1 MENQCL
7 ISVAK
12 LTIFWYVRSSQVSK
26 SEGKIMQK
34 KESIFPVVYGVISAI
49 ISFIAAMFICLR
61 SFRLNLQVS
70 IIVAGIFAIFFFG
83 LSYFRG
89 HASVE
94 IKRIVY
100 KYKLTDQELAKI
112 TGMKASDFPI
122 YHDRLQLILPKRYW
136 PRVLDALQKYEKER
150 ESAGE

>member
-1 MENQCL
+1 
-7 ISVAK
+7 
-12 LTIFWYVRSSQVSK
+12 
-26 SEGKIMQK
+26 MQK
-34 KESIFPVVYGVISAI
+34 EEKESIFPVIYGVLPAV
-49 ISFIAAMFICLR
+49 ISFIAVIFICLH
-61 SFRLNLQVS
+61 SFRMNLQLA
-70 IIVAGIFAIFFFG
+70 IITASVFAIFFFG

-112 TGMKASDFPI
+112 TGLKASDFPI

-136 PRVLDALQKYEKER
+136 PRVLDALQNYEKEH
-150 ESAGE
+150 ESAK

>member
-1 MENQCL
+1 
-7 ISVAK
+7 
-12 LTIFWYVRSSQVSK
+12 
-26 SEGKIMQK
+26 MQK
-34 KESIFPVVYGVISAI
+34 KEKESIFPVIYGIISAL
-49 ISFIAAMFICLR
+49 ISFIAIFFICLH
-61 SFRLNLQVS
+61 SFRMNLQLA
-70 IIVAGIFAIFFFG
+70 IILAGVFAIFFFG

-122 YHDRLQLILPKRYW
+122 YHDHLQLILPKRYW
-136 PRVLDALQKYEKER
+136 PRVLDALQNYEKEH
-150 ESAGE
+150 ESAEQ

>member
-1 MENQCL
+1 
-7 ISVAK
+7 
-12 LTIFWYVRSSQVSK
+12 
-26 SEGKIMQK
+26 MQK
-34 KESIFPVVYGVISAI
+34 EEKESIFPVIYGVLSAV
-49 ISFIAAMFICLR
+49 ISFIAVIFICLH
-61 SFRLNLQVS
+61 SFRMNLQLA
-70 IIVAGIFAIFFFG
+70 IITASVFAIFFFG

-112 TGMKASDFPI
+112 TGLKASDFPI

-136 PRVLDALQKYEKER
+136 PRVLDALQNYEKEH
-150 ESAGE
+150 ESAE

>member
-1 MENQCL
+1 
-7 ISVAK
+7 
-12 LTIFWYVRSSQVSK
+12 
-26 SEGKIMQK
+26 MQK
-34 KESIFPVVYGVISAI
+34 KEKESIFPVIYGIISAL
-49 ISFIAAMFICLR
+49 ISFIAVFFICLH
-61 SFRLNLQVS
+61 SFRMNLQLA
-70 IIVAGIFAIFFFG
+70 IILAGVFAIFFFG

-122 YHDRLQLILPKRYW
+122 YHDHLQLILPKRYW
-136 PRVLDALQKYEKER
+136 SRVLDALQNYEKEH
-150 ESAGE
+150 ESAEQ

>member
-1 MENQCL
+1 
-7 ISVAK
+7 
-12 LTIFWYVRSSQVSK
+12 
-26 SEGKIMQK
+26 MQK
-34 KESIFPVVYGVISAI
+34 EEKESIFPVIYGIISAL
-49 ISFIAAMFICLR
+49 ISFIAVFFICLH
-61 SFRLNLQVS
+61 SFRMNLQLA
-70 IIVAGIFAIFFFG
+70 IILAGVFAIFFFG

-122 YHDRLQLILPKRYW
+122 YHDHLQLILPKRYW
-136 PRVLDALQKYEKER
+136 PRVLDALQNYEKEH
-150 ESAGE
+150 ESAEQ

>member
-1 MENQCL
+1 
-7 ISVAK
+7 
-12 LTIFWYVRSSQVSK
+12 
-26 SEGKIMQK
+26 MQK
-34 KESIFPVVYGVISAI
+34 EEKESIFPVIYGVLSAV
-49 ISFIAAMFICLR
+49 ISFIAVIFICLH
-61 SFRLNLQVS
+61 SFRMNLQLA
-70 IIVAGIFAIFFFG
+70 IITASVFAIFFFG

-112 TGMKASDFPI
+112 TGLKASDFPI

-136 PRVLDALQKYEKER
+136 PRVLDAPQNYEKEH
-150 ESAGE
+150 ESAK